1 MLDTSRPSSHPAPRG
16 FTLLELV
23 VVLLML
29 TIILAM
35 AVPTLRGFVANSKE
49 RDAIAQL
56 VALAQ
61 FAKARSAA
69 DAKAYRLNLQ
79 GGTYY
84 LSMQQG
90 ESFVPLGSDFGR
102 TFELP
107 AGMRVEAM
115 PNAQTQARGNAG
127 GDVVAPPSAA
137 YVTFYPEGRTDTS
150 LFRLSDAA
158 GGVTLLGC
166 PSPAES
172 FRVVSVEEAARL

>member
-1 MLDTSRPSSHPAPRG
+1 MFAVSRPSSHPAARG

-29 TIILAM
+29 TIILAL

-69 DAKAYRLNLQ
+69 DAKAYRLNLEGASYSLTVQ
-79 GGTYY
+79 E
-84 LSMQQG
+84 G
-90 ESFVPLGSDFGR
+90 EAFVPLGNDFGR

-115 PNAQTQARGNAG
+115 PSAQPRAG
-127 GDVVAPPSAA
+127 GAATGGSMANAA
-137 YVTFYPEGRTDTS
+137 YVTFYPEGRTDTA
-150 LFRLSDAA
+150 LFRLTDATGKA
-158 GGVTLLGC
+158 TMLGC

-172 FRVVSVEEAARL
+172 FRVVSPEEAARL